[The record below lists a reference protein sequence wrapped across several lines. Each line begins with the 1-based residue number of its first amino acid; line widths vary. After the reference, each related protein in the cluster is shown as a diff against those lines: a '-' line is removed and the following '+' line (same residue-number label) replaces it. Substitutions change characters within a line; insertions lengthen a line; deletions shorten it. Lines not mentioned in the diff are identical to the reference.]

1 MKSLA
6 AETMN
11 KEYDELTGH
20 ILKNMSEIINTSI
33 EYGQASVAAR
43 GIQACSD
50 ISEDV
55 IKQSRLIK
63 PAWLMYEEILI
74 SAARKGQEKTIQ
86 VGTTS
91 VSNLIDVSIENRDV
105 IDERNLTISG
115 ILMSAYLQG
124 WETLVSNY
132 GGYISEDDRVNEV
145 PEFLWYRFFERNFE
159 ITARTIVSHNDDLQ
173 IPAAGMYKLRKKMI
187 EGLTDVAISAARIPN
202 SYLALRLS
210 KMVIEVGLGFDDK
223 KMTREEIKSGLAEIR
238 STNDCGEQAV
248 YDALSELQTPAEV
261 SDDDDGL
268 PIEAPWLLNFIGYTF
283 EGQEEFIDAV
293 VQIEDELLS

>member
-1 MKSLA
+1 
-6 AETMN
+6 
-11 KEYDELTGH
+11 
-20 ILKNMSEIINTSI
+20 
-33 EYGQASVAAR
+33 
-43 GIQACSD
+43 
-50 ISEDV
+50 
-55 IKQSRLIK
+55 
-63 PAWLMYEEILI
+63 
-74 SAARKGQEKTIQ
+74 
-86 VGTTS
+86 
-91 VSNLIDVSIENRDV
+91 
-105 IDERNLTISG
+105 
-115 ILMSAYLQG
+115 
-124 WETLVSNY
+124 
-132 GGYISEDDRVNEV
+132 
-145 PEFLWYRFFERNFE
+145 
-159 ITARTIVSHNDDLQ
+159 
-173 IPAAGMYKLRKKMI
+173 MI